1 MSLEERVTEFI
12 QDATPEEADD
22 LVQQLVELTELAWE
36 LAITT
41 KPSQSTYE
49 ARHALLASTHTL
61 GPPNE

>member
-36 LAITT
+36 LAI
-41 KPSQSTYE
+41 
-49 ARHALLASTHTL
+49 ARKHELEEHTVH
-61 GPPNE
+61 